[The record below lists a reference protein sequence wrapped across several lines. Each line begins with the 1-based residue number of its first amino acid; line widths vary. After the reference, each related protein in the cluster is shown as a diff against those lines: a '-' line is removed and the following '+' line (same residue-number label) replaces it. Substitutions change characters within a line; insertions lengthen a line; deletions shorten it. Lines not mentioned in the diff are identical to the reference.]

1 MGDDYWNKIILHN
14 VDQFHKEQEA
24 AKQRVRD
31 NQAKMKQDL
40 EQQVNAMKKAKQAEK
55 QKEQVYMQ
63 QLQEQADEQ

>member
-14 VDQFHKEQEA
+14 VDQYHKEQEA